1 VQDVMHIPELWTVY
15 RGRMDEFWEVVVREV
30 SDARVTES
38 YSAGYKWKG
47 KHKGKGCWEENGIW
61 KARKQWK
68 KGRKSELY
76 R

>member
-15 RGRMDEFWEVVVREV
+15 RGSMDGFWEVMVREV

-47 KHKGKGCWEENGIW
+47 EHKGKGC
-61 KARKQWK
+61 
-68 KGRKSELY
+68 
-76 R
+76 